1 MNAFAPRFRAVIVV
15 LVLAFA
21 SAGHADTLEERFA
34 AANALYGKNRH
45 AEARTAYESLIERF
59 QVRAPAVHY
68 NLGNAEF
75 ELGNLGRAV
84 LNYKR
89 ALGMSPSP
97 ELEAKVRENL
107 AIATKAII
115 DRHRKDPSGKVTVLD
130 ETHGVAYSVFQIL
143 GPRIS
148 GPVFGA
154 TWVLFFAVMMLRR
167 YRASREG
174 VPSKSLRSVAI
185 VLAVPMVLS
194 GTLFVGNAITSETVV
209 RGVIVKSNVRLRE
222 PGATGGELTDVPE
235 GLEVRILDTTD
246 PAEVR
251 VRLSNGKEGWV
262 PAKAIEA
269 V

>member
-1 MNAFAPRFRAVIVV
+1 MTTAAQLGRAMVLFALLTHGTA
-15 LVLAFA
+15 
-21 SAGHADTLEERFA
+21 HADTLEERFA
-34 AANALYGKNRH
+34 AANVLYGKNRH
-45 AEARTAYESLIERF
+45 SEARAAYESLIERF
-59 QVRAPAVHY
+59 EVRAPAVHY

-89 ALGMSPSP
+89 ALGMAPP
-97 ELEAKVRENL
+97 AELEAKVRENL

-143 GPRIS
+143 GPRVS
-148 GPVFGA
+148 GPVLGA
-154 TWVLFFAVMMLRR
+154 SWVLFFAVLMIRR
-167 YRASREG
+167 HRASREG

-185 VLAVPMVLS
+185 VLAVPMTLS
-194 GTLFVGNAITSETVV
+194 GVLFVGNAITSETVV

-262 PAKAIEA
+262 PAKSIET